1 MRRVALVCL
10 AICGLFVLAASG
22 MAAPQNYGVPSGSST
37 PRQFT
42 GDTRNSDSSEARS
55 MSPPHWGE
63 EPTYWKNNAQ
73 VTSSNPLAPRVAPKI
88 APPPASNSQ
97 GFFSPASTGKSAQK
111 KSSSSLYQH
120 IIDPAVLNSFPSAN
134 TDDQEPTSQ
143 SVQPQFHR
151 PQSLEERGFR
161 EYGPMNRGMPINNG
175 QSFDFENKKQ
185 QYPPM
190 SEIIKTG
197 RFFGMAE
204 TWLMRPSFNNNA
216 VLTTQSA
223 SFAESF
229 QADHAFRTAPRFRAG
244 FESKYGPG
252 AEFQY
257 FQFDHNSRPIEFVSN
272 GALTGTSSVEVIGLS
287 QPVSISASSPGHRLS
302 VGQAIEVHSF
312 QFTVF
317 KEMKLPISRVNGML
331 GFRNVSIAQELRT
344 NLFDSGGN
352 SLEFLTSNTKF
363 GGFGPHFGLEYYRP
377 VGHTK
382 LEMFGS
388 ASGSLVLGNRS
399 QFVNDSNTFITRR
412 NNADEMV
419 SILEIM
425 TGVQYKYEY
434 AENRSYYARVAYTNQ
449 TWLNAG
455 TPNAPLGDLGFRGLG
470 FSVGFNR

>member
-1 MRRVALVCL
+1 MISAVRVCMAF
-10 AICGLFVLAASG
+10 IGLIAYAVPGLAAL
-22 MAAPQNYGVPSGSST
+22 QNFGAQSVGPAT
-37 PRQFT
+37 RAFT
-42 GDTRNSDSSEARS
+42 GDTRNSDSAEARS

-63 EPTYWKNNAQ
+63 EPTYWKNNTQ
-73 VTSSNPLAPRVAPKI
+73 VTSNNPLAPRTAPKI
-88 APPPASNSQ
+88 APAPTSNLQ
-97 GFFSPASTGKSAQK
+97 GFFSPASTGKSIQK
-111 KSSSSLYQH
+111 KPSNSLYQH
-120 IIDPAVLNSFPSAN
+120 IIDPAFLNSFPPASAA
-134 TDDQEPTSQ
+134 DQEQAPGSIR
-143 SVQPQFHR
+143 PQFHR

-161 EYGPMNRGMPINNG
+161 EYGPMNRGVPINNG
-175 QSFDFENKKQ
+175 QSFDFDDKKK

-190 SEIIKTG
+190 SEILRTG

-223 SFAESF
+223 AFAESF
-229 QADHAFRTAPRFRAG
+229 QADHAFRTAPKFRAG

-272 GALTGTSSVEVIGLS
+272 GALSGTSSVEVIGLN
-287 QPVSISASSPGHRLS
+287 QPVSISAASPGQRLS
-302 VGQAIEVHSF
+302 VEQAIEVHSF

-331 GFRNVSIAQELRT
+331 GFRNVTIAQELRAD
-344 NLFDSGGN
+344 LFDSGGN
-352 SLEFLTSNTKF
+352 ALEFLTNNTKF
-363 GGFGPHFGLEYYRP
+363 GGTGPHFGLEYYRP

-388 ASGSLVLGNRS
+388 ASGSLLLGNRS

-419 SILEIM
+419 SIFEIM

-434 AENRSYYARVAYTNQ
+434 AENRSYYARVAFSNQ

>member
-1 MRRVALVCL
+1 MRSFAG
-10 AICGLFVLAASG
+10 ICAATIGLSVFAASG
-22 MAAPQNYGVPSGSST
+22 IAAPQYYGVPSVGTT

-63 EPTYWKNNAQ
+63 EPAYWKNNAQ
-73 VTSSNPLAPRVAPKI
+73 ASSNNPLVPGPAPKI
-88 APPPASNSQ
+88 APPPVSNSQ
-97 GFFSPASTGKSAQK
+97 GYFSPASTGKLAQK

-120 IIDPAVLNSFPSAN
+120 VIDPAVLSTFPAVNQAEQDS
-134 TDDQEPTSQ
+134 PPQ
-143 SVQPQFHR
+143 SVQPKFHR

-161 EYGPMNRGMPINNG
+161 EYGPTNRGLPINNG
-175 QSFDFENKKQ
+175 ESFDFENKKQ

-223 SFAESF
+223 AFAESF
-229 QADHAFRTAPRFRAG
+229 QADHAYRTAPRFRAG

-252 AEFQY
+252 AELQY

-272 GALTGTSSVEVIGLS
+272 GVVAGTSSVDVIGLS
-287 QPVSISASSPGHRLS
+287 QPVSISASAPGQRLS
-302 VGQAIEVHSF
+302 VDQAIEVHSF

-331 GFRNVSIAQELRT
+331 GFRNVSIAQELRA
-344 NLFDSGGN
+344 NLLDGGGN
-352 SLEFLTSNTKF
+352 PLDFLTNSTKF

-399 QFVNDSNTFITRR
+399 QFVNESNAFITRR

-449 TWLNAG
+449 IWLNAG
-455 TPNAPLGDLGFRGLG
+455 TPNSPLDDLGFRGIG
-470 FSVGFNR
+470 FAVGFNR